1 MKPHIQRINPS
12 GNSILV
18 IDDDPNNLSVISDF
32 LERNGFHVLVAND
45 GESGLQK
52 AQYVLPDLI
61 LLDIIMPGANGFE
74 ICSHLKKNPATKQ
87 IPVIFMTAL
96 TQTIEKIKGFEVG
109 GADFITKPFQQEEV
123 LARIQ
128 THLSFSEMQTKLKK
142 NNNRLKKEFN
152 ERRQAEKMVRKLND
166 KLEQK
171 VERRTS
177 DLKKANT
184 LLRKEIVE
192 RKTIENKLR
201 ESEQRYRTLTT
212 HVADGI
218 ILVQNEELLYANN
231 AFMQMSG
238 YSNLNQL
245 TGKNIFDLISDGF
258 SESYKK
264 INLRIK
270 PSHNKPQK
278 FGQITEIFQGICKS
292 KGGRKFWVEGHA
304 SLIKWEDE
312 IAVLCT
318 ISDINKRML
327 EEIAHH
333 EHAENLQ
340 KENIKLRNSIKERF
354 RFGDIIGKSQ
364 AMQKVYELIISAA
377 SSDANVIIYGESG
390 TGKEL
395 VAKAI
400 HNMSPRSDKALVTV
414 NCQAIPESLLESSF
428 FGHKKGAFT
437 GAHADKLGFLTKADG
452 GDLFLDEVAD
462 INLGMQ
468 GKLLRAIEGGG
479 YSPLGA
485 DKTCNSNFRVIA
497 ATNKN
502 MKEAIKKGTMR
513 EDFYY
518 RIHIVPIWLPR
529 LRERKEDIQLLVHH
543 FLSIF
548 SKGKKPAVLPVKYM
562 DAIYNYNWPG
572 NVRELQNVL
581 QRYITI
587 GNLDFFARHQ
597 YLGESVNIKQ
607 NSPEILQDS
616 KMNFKQKMASFEKEI
631 LLEALNKTNWNRN
644 KTLKLLDIPR
654 RTLYHKMKKFE
665 LI

>member
-1 MKPHIQRINPS
+1 MKSYIQNKNQS
-12 GNSILV
+12 KHSILV
-18 IDDDPNNLSVISDF
+18 IDDDQNNLSVISDF
-32 LERNGFHVLVAND
+32 LEENGFHVLVAID

-61 LLDIIMPGANGFE
+61 LLDIIMPGLNGFDV
-74 ICSHLKKNPATKQ
+74 CSDLKKNPETMQ
-87 IPVIFMTAL
+87 IPILFMTAL
-96 TQTIEKIKGFEVG
+96 TQTTEKIKGFKAG
-109 GADFITKPFQQEEV
+109 GTDFITKPFQQEEV

-128 THLSFSEMQTKLKK
+128 THISFNEMQTKLKK
-142 NNNRLKKEFN
+142 NNNRLKN
-152 ERRQAEKMVRKLND
+152 EISERQQAEKMVHKLNE

-171 VERRTS
+171 VERRTF
-177 DLKKANT
+177 DLQKANT
-184 LLRKEIVE
+184 LLKKEIVE
-192 RKTIENKLR
+192 RKTIEKKLR

-218 ILVQNEELLYANN
+218 ILIQNEKLLFAND
-231 AFMQMSG
+231 AFMQMLG
-238 YSNLNQL
+238 YSNINQI
-245 TGKNIFDLISDGF
+245 TGKIIFDLIPDGF

-264 INLRIK
+264 INLLVK
-270 PSHNKPQK
+270 SSHKKSQK
-278 FGQITEIFQGICKS
+278 FGPINEIFQGRCKS
-292 KGGRKFWVEGHA
+292 KGGHKFWVEGHA
-304 SLIKWEDE
+304 SSIKWEDE

-318 ISDINKRML
+318 IRDINKRVL
-327 EEIAHH
+327 EEIAHY
-333 EHAENLQ
+333 EHTENLQ

-377 SSDANVIIYGESG
+377 SSDANVVIYGESG

-395 VAKAI
+395 VARAI
-400 HNMSPRSDKALVTV
+400 HNMSHRSDKTLVTV

-437 GAHADKLGFLTKADG
+437 GAHADKLGFLAKADG
-452 GDLFLDEVAD
+452 GDLFLDEVGD
-462 INLGMQ
+462 IEIGMQ

-479 YSPLGA
+479 FSPVGTNE
-485 DKTCNSNFRVIA
+485 TCNANFRIIA

-502 MKEAIKKGTMR
+502 MNEAVKKGTMR

-518 RIHIVPIWLPR
+518 RIHIVPIWLPP
-529 LRERKEDIQLLVHH
+529 LRDRKEDIQLLIHH

-548 SKGKKPAVLPVKYM
+548 YKGNTPPVLPVKYI

-572 NVRELQNVL
+572 NVRELQNVI
-581 QRYITI
+581 QRYLTI
-587 GNLDFFARHQ
+587 GNLDFFAKHK
-597 YLGESVNIKQ
+597 SFDKPVNIKQ
-607 NSPEILQDS
+607 NSPEILTDS
-616 KMNFKQKMASFEKEI
+616 KINFKQKMAAFEKEI
-631 LLEALNKTNWNRN
+631 LLEALNMTNWNRN
-644 KTLKLLDIPR
+644 KTLKVLDIPR